1 MDLTLPSV
9 RTSLPLVAALL
20 SILVG
25 PGLSWAQPAA
35 GGPIAP
41 RPVPLRAP
49 AQVVP
54 QAATAAPVTAAI
66 GIPAP
71 VSLAKA
77 AVAATPVPPLDW
89 NRADAEALGYFRTYL
104 RFNTSNPPGNTAAA
118 INWLKGIL
126 EKNGIPVE
134 IYSAQPDKPNLV
146 ARLSGP
152 PNVKPLLLMSHAD
165 VVPAVAADW
174 SHPPFAA
181 DIANGY
187 VWGRGALDNKAHGI
201 MALMTLLILKRQH
214 VRLRRGIEM
223 MVNSDEEVGGEL
235 GAQWMVQEHWGAI
248 DPAVALNE
256 GGEGTPN
263 WLGSRG
269 ITFKVAVAEK
279 RAMWLRLIAHGRAG
293 HGSEPNDH
301 NPNLILIRALA
312 RLLATQPPIRLTPVV
327 EQTGAALA
335 HRFPDPYST
344 AMAHLGWPMML
355 DLAMRGPLSGYA
367 VQALLRNTIAP
378 TMLDAGIKANVI
390 PSYADATLDCRL
402 LPGTD
407 EQSFLDHLHDRLND
421 SRVVVEFLQKPD
433 PGGHDSPTEGPF
445 WDAFQDVVTQDFPGA
460 LVVPMLDA
468 GATDSR
474 FLRALGV
481 PAYGFIPVVLPASES
496 RRIHGVNERLS
507 VSNLSMGL
515 RTTYDYASR
524 ICARP

>member
-1 MDLTLPSV
+1 MNLKLIGLRALV
-9 RTSLPLVAALL
+9 TSAAALL
-20 SILVG
+20 MVLLG
-25 PGLSWAQPAA
+25 QGLGHAQSAA
-35 GGPIAP
+35 AIPTAS
-41 RPVPLRAP
+41 RPVPLSVPLPGVPTSPAVAMPAP
-49 AQVVP
+49 QLPKAPVP
-54 QAATAAPVTAAI
+54 ATAAP
-66 GIPAP
+66 
-71 VSLAKA
+71 
-77 AVAATPVPPLDW
+77 PPLDW
-89 NRADAEALGYFRTYL
+89 NQVDGEALGYFRTYL
-104 RFNTSNPPGNTAAA
+104 RFNTSNPPGNTVAA

-126 EKNGIPVE
+126 GKNGIPVK
-134 IYSAQPDKPNLV
+134 IYSAQADKPNLV

-181 DIANGY
+181 EIAKGY
-187 VWGRGALDNKAHGI
+187 VWGRGALDDKAHGI

-214 VRLRRGIEM
+214 VPLRRGIEM

-235 GAQWMVQEHWGAI
+235 GTQWMVQEHWDAI
-248 DPAVALNE
+248 DPALALNE

-269 ITFKVAVAEK
+269 ITFKIAVAEK

-293 HGSEPNDH
+293 HGSEPNDQ

-312 RLLATQPPIRLTPVV
+312 RLLATQPPIHLTPTV
-327 EQTGAALA
+327 EETFSQLA

-355 DLAMRGPLSGYA
+355 DLAMRGPLAGYA
-367 VQALLRNTIAP
+367 VQALLRDTIAP

-402 LPGTD
+402 LPGAD
-407 EQSFLDHLHDRLND
+407 EQAFLEHLRNRIHD
-421 SRVVVEFLQKPD
+421 SRVVVEFLQKPA
-433 PGGHDSPTEGPF
+433 PGDHESPIQGPF
-445 WDAFQDVVTQDFPGA
+445 WDAFQDVVTQDFAGA

-474 FLRALGV
+474 FLRARGV
-481 PAYGFIPVVLPASES
+481 AAYGFIPVVLPASEA
-496 RRIHGVNERLS
+496 RRIHGIDERLS
-507 VSNLSMGL
+507 VSNLSMGV
-515 RTTYDYASR
+515 RTTYDYV
-524 ICARP
+524 